1 MNKEQSLQII
11 KSTID
16 LSLANGI
23 IKNLESANQ
32 ILIAF
37 QTIVNELKNEKPE

>member
-16 LSLANGI
+16 LSFANGI
-23 IKNLESANQ
+23 VKNLESANQ

-37 QTIVNELKNEKPE
+37 QTIVKELNNVKPE